1 MKTYSKKK
9 NSSFENQMYSSLLA
23 FVELS
28 SWSSEEG
35 VRYMAQVSPSR
46 RKRGTG
52 GWLDVNP
59 HYNNQAAT
67 AIIEMDI
74 MWRGKI
80 INVEQGI

>member
-1 MKTYSKKK
+1 MP
-9 NSSFENQMYSSLLA
+9 
-23 FVELS
+23 
-28 SWSSEEG
+28 
-35 VRYMAQVSPSR
+35 QVAPSR

-67 AIIEMDI
+67 AITEMNI

-80 INVEQGI
+80 INVEARYMTCLLRDLWRQGMLHADHCCV